1 METVRT
7 ISTMSTAAMRI
18 QGLMILYLQKH
29 IREKYTGDEKVLLF
43 TGESVTKRCH
53 STDKTVVF
61 ARRMLYNYRLYAL
74 HISERKHK

>member
-1 METVRT
+1 METVRI

-43 TGESVTKRCH
+43 TEIGRASCR
-53 STDKTVVF
+53 
-61 ARRMLYNYRLYAL
+61 
-74 HISERKHK
+74 ERV

>member
-1 METVRT
+1 
-7 ISTMSTAAMRI
+7 MSTAAMRI

-61 ARRMLYNYRLYAL
+61 ARRMLYTVINCTHYIFQKGNTNDY
-74 HISERKHK
+74 